1 MTLENQ
7 NKSKKD
13 IKRINPFT
21 IVIGKEGNNK
31 LTEKMKNS
39 KKGSYLKEAHIFLK
53 YKKFVMPCVTVL
65 NALREPANHSLKYV

>member
-39 KKGSYLKEAHIFLK
+39 KKESYLKEAHIFLK
-53 YKKFVMPCVTVL
+53 FTKIGSLYLYQEIKKSKNP
-65 NALREPANHSLKYV
+65 